1 MTCAMVTEK
10 LDDFVDG
17 GLEAGEA
24 QAVAEHLAR
33 CASCRE
39 AETGLRQLLEA
50 ARALPRERAP
60 ERDLWPAMAAEL
72 RPRPHVAWVRG
83 GWPRPAA
90 QTLSLLAAAA
100 VVAAASSLL
109 TLWLAGRGP
118 EPQPVQPETGLAPAA
133 FETGLDLAAVEAEYE
148 QAALALRA
156 RLDSQKQRLS
166 PETAAV
172 VEKNLAVIDEAL
184 EQVRAALRR
193 DPANR
198 ELLKLLAS
206 THRRRLDV
214 LHLAVRSGAAL

>member
-1 MTCAMVTEK
+1 
-10 LDDFVDG
+10 
-17 GLEAGEA
+17 
-24 QAVAEHLAR
+24 
-33 CASCRE
+33 
-39 AETGLRQLLEA
+39 
-50 ARALPRERAP
+50 
-60 ERDLWPAMAAEL
+60 
-72 RPRPHVAWVRG
+72 
-83 GWPRPAA
+83 
-90 QTLSLLAAAA
+90 
-100 VVAAASSLL
+100 
-109 TLWLAGRGP
+109 
-118 EPQPVQPETGLAPAA
+118 
-133 FETGLDLAAVEAEYE
+133 VEAEYE